1 MRRARTYLI
10 LGGAIISL
18 LICFGP
24 AGRTGNSTS
33 RQPKVLVFVYDAGE
47 TLGLLPIASFLET
60 KKIDVR
66 WVPLTPWSARV
77 IEQEH
82 KSYVEPPTGLDHMPH
97 IRDREAEVDI
107 DFWSRLVVEE
117 KPDLVIVGLVSRVQ
131 EQLARQLRT
140 LGIHTVGFYDAFD
153 PTTRDTIVWRV
164 AREVDTVWVP
174 TETIERNL
182 NDLGV
187 KKVKVMGQPSLE
199 TWYRLAAKV
208 KSATLYARLQI
219 PPGKRILLFA
229 GQYGEG
235 YADILDAFLR
245 AAFIEL
251 NRQDDLYLVLSYHP
265 KTSGELEQAAIQKHS
280 HPRLMLMPQGT
291 STAELATVSSAVITW
306 RSTVGV
312 QAAFLGKPVIYFNFN
327 EHDYTNNLIEKGL
340 AFASTPATLG
350 TALHQALTRRKDWL
364 ANRKRLVELGYV
376 IDADRK
382 IASEIV
388 RLVRRD

>member
-10 LGGAIISL
+10 LGTIISL
-18 LICFGP
+18 LMSFASLG
-24 AGRTGNSTS
+24 STS
-33 RQPKVLVFVYDAGE
+33 SSTSHQPKVLIFVYDAGE
-47 TLGLLPIASFLET
+47 TLGLLPIAPLLET
-60 KKIDVR
+60 KKIDLR

-77 IEQEH
+77 LEQEH
-82 KSYVEPPTGLDHMPH
+82 KPYVKPPADLDQMPH
-97 IRDREAEVDI
+97 LKDRENEVDI
-107 DFWSRLVVEE
+107 DFWSKLIVEE
-117 KPDLVIVGLVSRVQ
+117 KPNLVIIGLVSRIQ
-131 EQLARQLRT
+131 EQLARKLRT
-140 LGIHTVGFYDAFD
+140 AGIQTVGFYDAFD

-164 AREVDTVWVP
+164 ASQMDTVWVP

-187 KKVKVMGQPSLE
+187 RNVKVMGQPSVE

-208 KSATLYARLQI
+208 NSASLYARLHI
-219 PPGKRILLFA
+219 PAGKRILLFA

-235 YADILDAFLR
+235 YVEILEAFLR
-245 AAFIEL
+245 SALIEL
-251 NRQDDLYLVLSYHP
+251 DRQDDLYLVLSYHP

-280 HPRLMLMPQGT
+280 HPRLMLMPQGM
-291 STAELATVSSAVITW
+291 STAELATVSSAIITW

-327 EHDYTNNLIEKGL
+327 ANDYTNNLIEKGL
-340 AFASTPATLG
+340 AFASTPETFDA
-350 TALHQALTRRKDWL
+350 ALQQALTRRKDSL
-364 ANRKRLVELGYV
+364 ANRKSLVKLGYV

-388 RLVRRD
+388 RLVRGA